1 MDSGNRAG
9 CLSSRCSSDVPAL
22 YTVRYY
28 PIFGWC
34 GYLALPMNQELLRLV
49 FAIATLVFGAA
60 AVYLV
65 FELRSRRRREL
76 LDDRRLR
83 LEENAHELQVRK
95 ESLLNAQLELE
106 VHKAE
111 LDLDKSLQVGK
122 AEEAT
127 YGFFAVSGG

>member
-1 MDSGNRAG
+1 
-9 CLSSRCSSDVPAL
+9 
-22 YTVRYY
+22 
-28 PIFGWC
+28 
-34 GYLALPMNQELLRLV
+34 MNQELLRLV